1 MTEEYHVGQ
10 IFIDDYPVGAADF
23 CNNSGGKYGIDEIE
37 PEDGHRRFEIV
48 ENTPAVPTYDEIKQR
63 RKEYRET
70 HIDDETAERSRC
82 MANGTWTEEDEHAY
96 LALDAEVTAWIEENL
111 PYPAE

>member
-1 MTEEYHVGQ
+1 MSEEFYKGQ
-10 IFIDDYPVGAADF
+10 IFIDEYPTEAAAW
-23 CNNSGGKYGIDEIE
+23 CNDSNGKYTIDEIE
-37 PEDGHRRFEIV
+37 PQDGHRRFQIKEDI
-48 ENTPAVPTYDEIKQR
+48 PVPPTRDEIKQR

-82 MANGTWTEEDEHAY
+82 MANGTWTAEDEQAY

-111 PYPAE
+111 PYPD